1 MKSTWNIFSA
11 HSGMHVE
18 VLNTLYLYSTGNIFV
33 CFLFDLNAH
42 LKKKKELTKSAF
54 IKLVKMHK
62 HKNKHLM
69 PLFGSIQI

>member
-11 HSGMHVE
+11 HSEMHVE

-33 CFLFDLNAH
+33 CFLLDLNAH
-42 LKKKKELTKSAF
+42 LKKKEQRVHF
-54 IKLVKMHK
+54 IKLVKMHT

-69 PLFGSIQI
+69 PLFGSIQT